1 MSHQKPP
8 KISVVI
14 AADNFLPAGQQ
25 LENHFN
31 TELALIKFPLKSLIS
46 TSIESLLSWPE
57 CGKIFVLSK
66 DQNILD
72 VAKKETVDNPYYDSD
87 ACTVRFIKVN
97 SQASN
102 YGDILRHVEGRELS
116 ENDFHIDREMGDA
129 FIFIRGPY
137 VKFCADM
144 KNAYDK
150 QVERMRSAKK
160 SGGATPA
167 MTFLFK
173 QCAHIDNISCFLY
186 AESDPSYK
194 ILKLMNR
201 QDQIRA
207 ACKRKYAKGGQGDSG
222 DQNAMSITKDTIL
235 SELINIPITELNTKI
250 SSKNNKI
257 SYLTRTDL
265 IESSISI
272 VTKQICVSFS
282 ENPSWDDFGECL
294 ADILAQEEIYNNHC
308 HYYIGKDFELEPL
321 ESVHMFKEIL
331 HRNLLSGKQTHTD
344 MINYTHNNFNSY
356 FHKSSK
362 IYNTSLV
369 TGTWCSQNTKTKSK
383 TKITCSQIMEN
394 SKIGK
399 NCILDNCYIGEN
411 VIIED
416 NCKMR
421 NCFVVNGNKILEGT
435 VKLNKILGE
444 CDMYLDEFNRD
455 SGTCKE
461 DGQENGQEEE
471 LVEEE
476 LLRFPKVII
485 PTRSRMTSLGD
496 DYNSQMSDQMNSE
509 LDQENGDPNG
519 YFLNS
524 DDDSDDDDGSSID
537 NQSSYSEGEDV
548 IGGEWSDDP
557 DDLIDLNETNMCLE
571 TIKDLI
577 SKDLKNTDEGF
588 NNLATEMRRERASY
602 KTIPVRSM
610 VRFTCRVLITKFD
623 TAGIKVKVNKM
634 LKRTLF
640 SFDEDIKN
648 VRSEILKGVE
658 DATSGDCP
666 GNPTTPGKD
675 EYVKAAHLIKNFYDI
690 DGAFDDEEGVKMI
703 EEWFSEQENLKK
715 NETWIKL
722 VKWMKES
729 MESSEEESDSE
740 SEEEESSSEEEGE
753 SEDSSESS

>member
-1 MSHQKPP
+1 
-8 KISVVI
+8 
-14 AADNFLPAGQQ
+14 
-25 LENHFN
+25 
-31 TELALIKFPLKSLIS
+31 
-46 TSIESLLSWPE
+46 
-57 CGKIFVLSK
+57 
-66 DQNILD
+66 
-72 VAKKETVDNPYYDSD
+72 
-87 ACTVRFIKVN
+87 
-97 SQASN
+97 
-102 YGDILRHVEGRELS
+102 
-116 ENDFHIDREMGDA
+116 
-129 FIFIRGPY
+129 
-137 VKFCADM
+137 
-144 KNAYDK
+144 
-150 QVERMRSAKK
+150 
-160 SGGATPA
+160 
-167 MTFLFK
+167 
-173 QCAHIDNISCFLY
+173 
-186 AESDPSYK
+186 
-194 ILKLMNR
+194 
-201 QDQIRA
+201 
-207 ACKRKYAKGGQGDSG
+207 
-222 DQNAMSITKDTIL
+222 
-235 SELINIPITELNTKI
+235 
-250 SSKNNKI
+250 
-257 SYLTRTDL
+257 
-265 IESSISI
+265 
-272 VTKQICVSFS
+272 
-282 ENPSWDDFGECL
+282 
-294 ADILAQEEIYNNHC
+294 
-308 HYYIGKDFELEPL
+308 
-321 ESVHMFKEIL
+321 
-331 HRNLLSGKQTHTD
+331 
-344 MINYTHNNFNSY
+344 
-356 FHKSSK
+356 
-362 IYNTSLV
+362 
-369 TGTWCSQNTKTKSK
+369 
-383 TKITCSQIMEN
+383 MEN

-471 LVEEE
+471 LAEEE

-509 LDQENGDPNG
+509 LDPENADQNG

-524 DDDSDDDDGSSID
+524 DDDSDDDDESSID

-623 TAGIKVKVNKM
+623 TAGIKIKVNKM

-666 GNPTTPGKD
+666 GNPSTPGKD